1 MIGKGPGFWCRLLGL
16 VLVAI
21 GPSAQALDR
30 LQEFPLRVPLTLEGE
45 GPWYRLAVPMRVLL
59 ASRHADLRDLRVF
72 NAAGETLAYALVA
85 GRSRQQ
91 ETLQTHEVRIFPLY
105 VEATQGGTSRVEVRV
120 RRNADGTLVEFSAQ
134 AQDHGRLP
142 SDRLRRGWL
151 LDCSRIQQPL
161 QRLVLDWIDVEGFQR
176 FEIEASDDLEHWRSW
191 GEGRVTRLRFGDEQI
206 EQREVRLPQQR
217 ARYLRLLWK
226 LPKQAPEL
234 SKAQLQSAATHQRQ
248 APIIW
253 TDALPARRSGE
264 HAYVWTLPLALPVE
278 RLRLPLEGD
287 NLLLPVTLQA
297 RTDGKQRW
305 YPLSR
310 GLFYRVN
317 RQGKVLLQD
326 ELDLPG
332 RQRIKE
338 LKLNVDARGG
348 GLGGQ
353 MPRLQFGVRSTELVF
368 LSRGAPPFTLAV
380 GKAGAQTAQLPLGT
394 LMPGMEA
401 GAIDRLPVAKPTW
414 SGIETAAATPPPVL
428 ASPWD
433 WRRIGLWT
441 VLLAGVAVLALMA
454 WSLLK
459 SGRS

>member
-1 MIGKGPGFWCRLLGL
+1 
-16 VLVAI
+16 
-21 GPSAQALDR
+21 
-30 LQEFPLRVPLTLEGE
+30 
-45 GPWYRLAVPMRVLL
+45 MRVLL

-72 NAAGETLAYALVA
+72 NTAGETLAYALVA

-91 ETLQTHEVRIFPLY
+91 ETLQTHEVRTFPLY
-105 VEATQGGTSRVEVRV
+105 VEETRSGTPRVEVRV
-120 RRNADGTLVEFSAQ
+120 RRNADGTLVELSAQ
-134 AQDHGRLP
+134 AHDDAKPP
-142 SDRLRRGWL
+142 SERLRRGWL

-161 QRLVLDWIDVEGFQR
+161 QRLVLDWFGVEGFQR
-176 FEIEASDDLEHWRSW
+176 FEIEASDDLEHWRNW
-191 GEGRVTRLRFGDEQI
+191 GEGRITRLRFGGEQI

-226 LPKQAPEL
+226 LPNQAPEL
-234 SKAQLQSAATHQRQ
+234 RKAQLQSAATHQRQ
-248 APIIW
+248 APIVW

-278 RLRLPLEGD
+278 RLHLPLEGD

-297 RTDGKQRW
+297 RTDAKQRW

-317 RQGKVLLQD
+317 REGKVLLQE

-338 LKLNVDARGG
+338 LKLTVDPRGG

-353 MPRLQFGVRSTELVF
+353 MPSLQFGVRGTELVF
-368 LSRGAPPFTLAV
+368 LARGEQPFTLAV
-380 GKAGAQTAQLPLGT
+380 GKVGAQTAQLPLDT
-394 LMPGMEA
+394 LMPGMQA
-401 GAIDRLPVAKPTW
+401 QTLDRLPVAKPAWT
-414 SGIETAAATPPPVL
+414 GIETAAATPPPVL
-428 ASPWD
+428 PSPWN

-454 WSLLK
+454 WNLLK